1 MKKKLL
7 VLLTSFFLSISTV
20 LAYSDSVILGGE
32 NIGIE
37 VKTDG
42 VLVIGLY
49 KVNDEF
55 IAKSSGIEIGDYIVK
70 VNEHDVKSIEDF
82 INEIDLD
89 SDKEE
94 LDIEYKRDSKI
105 NKTVLKIESENNEYK
120 TGLYVKDTVNG
131 IGTLTMID
139 PENNRFLALGHQ
151 IQDSISKKI
160 LDIDSGSIYE
170 SYITGISKS
179 SDGSPGEK
187 EATTNS
193 NNKYGTITGNT
204 DKGIYGFYETEFDK
218 NNLITIG
225 NPKEIELGRAS
236 LLTVVDQNIV
246 KEYSINIDKIDMNDD
261 LKNIMFTI
269 TDPEL
274 LNKTGGIVQGM
285 SGSPIVQN
293 NKLIG
298 AVTHVIVDDCE
309 KGYGIF
315 ITNMLDEVEE
325 R

>member
-1 MKKKLL
+1 MRNKLL
-7 VLLTSFFLSISTV
+7 VLFISFFLSISSV
-20 LAYSDSVILGGE
+20 LAYSNQVILGGD

-49 KVNDEF
+49 KVNNDL
-55 IAKSSGIEIGDYIVK
+55 IAKSSGIEVGDYIVR
-70 VNEHDVKSIEDF
+70 VNDHNVKTIEDF
-82 INEIDLD
+82 VNEIDLD

-94 LDIEYKRDSKI
+94 LDIEYKRDSNI
-105 NKTVLKIESENNEYK
+105 NKTVLKLELENNEYK

-139 PENNRFLALGHQ
+139 PKNNKFLALGHQ
-151 IQDSISKKI
+151 IQDSSTKKI
-160 LDIDSGSIYE
+160 LDIESGSIYE

-179 SDGSPGEK
+179 IDGTPGEK
-187 EATTNS
+187 EATTNM
-193 NNKYGTITGNT
+193 NERYGSITDNT
-204 DKGIYGFYETEFDK
+204 DKGIYGYYEKEIDK
-218 NNLITIG
+218 TNLITIAD
-225 NPKEIELGRAS
+225 PDEIELGRAS
-236 LLTVVDQNIV
+236 ILTVIDQDTV
-246 KEYSINIDKIDMNDD
+246 KEYSINIDKIDKKDD

-269 TDPEL
+269 TDEEL
-274 LNKTGGIVQGM
+274 LSKTGGIVQGM

-293 NKLIG
+293 NKLVG

-315 ITNMLDEVEE
+315 ITKMLEESEE